1 MGKGSSLGPVTY
13 TAYDKDGKEVGR
25 FAAQNA
31 DNYINPA
38 EVKAAI
44 DNLKTEFQTQM
55 KTLAVNLNSLSLDAT
70 HAVIVQGTKMDTQI
84 NDLAVSIQNDIPK
97 LALEGIDNIFDAAVT
112 VHDKIQK
119 QLNDIAKSDAQ
130 KAAGSGG
137 TVK

>member
-1 MGKGSSLGPVTY
+1 MGKGSSVGPVTY
-13 TAYDKDGKEVGR
+13 TAYDKDGKEVGKYV
-25 FAAQNA
+25 AQNA

-44 DNLKTEFQTQM
+44 ENLKTEVQTQM
-55 KTLAVNLNSLSLDAT
+55 NTIAVNLNSLALDAT
-70 HAVIVQGTKMDTQI
+70 NAVIVQGTKMDTQI
-84 NDLAVSIQNDIPK
+84 NDLAISIKNDVPK
-97 LALEGIDNIFDAAVT
+97 LALEGIDNIYDAAVT

-119 QLNDIAKSDAQ
+119 ELNDIAKSDAQ